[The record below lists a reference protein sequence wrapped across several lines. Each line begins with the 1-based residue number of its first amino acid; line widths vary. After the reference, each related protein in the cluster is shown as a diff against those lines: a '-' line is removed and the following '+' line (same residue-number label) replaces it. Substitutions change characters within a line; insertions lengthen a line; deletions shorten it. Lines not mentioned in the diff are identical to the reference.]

1 MRVGEIA
8 KETGASVRS
17 VRYYE
22 RAGLIRAARR
32 ENGYREFDL
41 SAVGRVRAIR
51 HLLET
56 GFTLDDITAL
66 ASCLDSAAPDPRCS
80 AQAVAIYRDKLARI
94 DVQMRTLAAL
104 RERIEA
110 QIGVLQPDGPT
121 SVIALSERQ

>member
-8 KETGASVRS
+8 ERSGASVRS

-22 RAGLIRAARR
+22 RAGLIRAERR
-32 ENGYREFDL
+32 ENGYREFDA
-41 SAVGRVRAIR
+41 SVVARVRAIR

-56 GFTLDDITAL
+56 GFTLDDIIAL
-66 ASCLDSAAPDPRCS
+66 SGCLDSTAPDPRCS

-110 QIGVLQPDGPT
+110 QIEVLQPDGPT
-121 SVIALSERQ
+121 SQVAPRT

>member
-8 KETGASVRS
+8 RATGASVRS

-22 RAGLIRAARR
+22 RAGLIQAHRR
-32 ENGYREFDL
+32 ENGYREFDR
-41 SAVGRVRAIR
+41 SAVARVRAIR

-56 GFTLDDITAL
+56 GFTLEDITAL
-66 ASCLDSAAPDPRCS
+66 AGCLDSAAPDPRCS

-104 RERIEA
+104 RDRIEA
-110 QIGVLQPDGPT
+110 QIDVLQADGPT
-121 SVIALSERQ
+121 SRVAPSE

>member
-8 KETGASVRS
+8 RATGASVRA

-22 RAGLIRAARR
+22 RAGLIRARRR
-32 ENGYREFDL
+32 ENGYREFDA

-56 GFTLDDITAL
+56 GFTIDDITTL
-66 ASCLDSAAPDPRCS
+66 AACLDSAAPDPRCS

-94 DVQMRTLAAL
+94 DVQMRTLAEL
-104 RERIEA
+104 RKRIEA
-110 QIGVLQPDGPT
+110 QIDVLQPDGPT
-121 SVIALSERQ
+121 SQVLPSS